1 MVRELCFTVAVVG
14 MLAACGPSETP
25 AQREARAQG
34 MAPSEARLAEM
45 YARSCRACHTVLDAK
60 APLAGDKADWDARFT
75 QGIDTLVAHARDGFK
90 AMPARGQCLDCTDE
104 DLKQLTLFMA
114 GRNP

>member
-1 MVRELCFTVAVVG
+1 
-14 MLAACGPSETP
+14 
-25 AQREARAQG
+25 
-34 MAPSEARLAEM
+34 MAPTEARLAEM

-60 APLAGDKADWDARFT
+60 APLTGDRADWDVRFA

-90 AMPARGQCLDCTDE
+90 AMPARGQCLDCTDD

-114 GRNP
+114 GRTP